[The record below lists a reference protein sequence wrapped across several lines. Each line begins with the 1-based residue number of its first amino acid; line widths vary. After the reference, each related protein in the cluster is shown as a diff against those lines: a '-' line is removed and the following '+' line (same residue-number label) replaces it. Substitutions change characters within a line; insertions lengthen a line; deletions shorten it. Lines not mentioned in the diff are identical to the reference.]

1 MILFTFAH
9 LSGNDNNILTDME
22 VKELVN
28 DGLTIRL
35 SFHFVKDDYADSRKK
50 ILNRFRR
57 TADIKGFR
65 RGMAPMAL
73 IERIHG
79 GQALVE
85 AINGLISDSLNKYID
100 DNKLTVI
107 GEPLPVEDAEAKND
121 YDGGEEFDFTF
132 DIALAPKFEIN
143 LSAEDKIPYYTIAI
157 NDKEKD
163 DYKKAIYKQYAKLEN
178 CDEAKDGDFVVAD
191 LTQGDRKVDAA
202 YIALSVL
209 SDEAKAQFL
218 GKKAGDEMDVDVTST
233 FPNEADRAAMLHM
246 KKEELSSVE
255 PVWHVVVKEV
265 KNYVD
270 AVPGKELYDALF
282 GPDKVHDEAEF
293 DKAITERMTEEFKN
307 ESDYRFMLDAR
318 EYLMNKADVKVS
330 EDFLKR
336 WLYQVNEGKFSKED
350 IDKDFPLFLKDFKW
364 QTVEGR
370 IISDNKLDVTKDDV
384 KAEAVKLARYQF
396 AMYGLNNVP
405 EEHLMGYVG
414 NIMADESQSRRIYEK
429 AQENV
434 VLAFVRKTVTLENKE
449 VSSEELR
456 KMNQ

>member
-1 MILFTFAH
+1 
-9 LSGNDNNILTDME
+9 ME

-50 ILNRFRR
+50 ALNRFRR
-57 TADIKGFR
+57 NADIKGFR

-73 IERIHG
+73 IERLYG

-85 AINGLISDSLNKYID
+85 SVNQLISDSLNNYIEEH
-100 DNKLTVI
+100 KLTVI
-107 GEPLPVEDAEAKND
+107 GEPLPVEDTEAKND
-121 YDGGEEFDFTF
+121 FDGGEEFDFTF
-132 DIALAPKFEIN
+132 DIALAPKFD
-143 LSAEDKIPYYTIAI
+143 LTVSAEDKIPYYTIPV
-157 NDKEKD
+157 NDKEKEE
-163 DYKKAIYKQYAKLEN
+163 YKKMLFKQYSRLES
-178 CDEAKDGDFVVAD
+178 CPEVKDGDFVIAD
-191 LTQGDRKVDAA
+191 MTQGERKVEGA
-202 YIALSVL
+202 YIATSVL
-209 SDEAKAQFL
+209 SDDAKAQFV
-218 GKKAGDEMDVDVTST
+218 GKKTGDVMDVDVVAT
-233 FPNEADRAAMLHM
+233 FPNEADRAAMLRV
-246 KKEELSSVE
+246 KKEELASTE
-255 PVWHVVVKEV
+255 PVWHLEVKDV

-293 DKAITERMTEEFKN
+293 DKAVTERMTDEFKQ

-318 EYLMNKADVKVS
+318 EYLMNKADIKVS

-350 IDKDFPLFLKDFKW
+350 IDKDFPMFIKDFKW

-370 IISDNKLDVTKDDV
+370 IMADNKLEVTKDDLN
-384 KAEAVKLARYQF
+384 AEALKLARYQF
-396 AMYGLNNVP
+396 AMYGLSNVP
-405 EEHLMGYVG
+405 EEHLKGYAA
-414 NIMADESQSRRIYEK
+414 NIMADDKQGRRIAEK

-434 VLAFVRKTVTLENKE
+434 VLDFVRKTVTLDNKE
-449 VSSEELR
+449 ISSAELR

>member
-1 MILFTFAH
+1 
-9 LSGNDNNILTDME
+9 ME

-50 ILNRFRR
+50 VLNRFRR
-57 TADIKGFR
+57 SADIRGFR
-65 RGMAPMAL
+65 KGMAPMGL
-73 IERIHG
+73 IEKLYG

-85 AINGLISDSLNKYID
+85 SINELISNSLNNYIEEH
-100 DNKLTVI
+100 KLTVI
-107 GEPLPVEDAEAKND
+107 GEPLPVEDAETKND
-121 YDGGEEFDFTF
+121 FDGGEEFDFTF
-132 DIALAPKFEIN
+132 DIALAPKFD
-143 LSAEDKIPYYTIAI
+143 LTVSADDHIPYYNISV
-157 NDKEKD
+157 NDKEKEE
-163 DYKKAIYKQYAKLEN
+163 YKKQLYKQYSRLEN
-178 CDEAKDGDFVVAD
+178 CDEVKDGDFVVAD
-191 LTQGDRKVDAA
+191 MVQGDRKVDAS
-202 YIALSVL
+202 YIAMNVL
-209 SDEAKAQFL
+209 HEEAKALFL
-218 GKKAGDEMDVDVTST
+218 GKKAGDELDVDVVKT
-233 FPNEADRAAMLHM
+233 FPNEADRAAMLRV
-246 KKEELSSVE
+246 KKEELEGME
-255 PVWHVVVKEV
+255 PVWHLTVKEI

-293 DKAITERMTEEFKN
+293 DKAVTERMTEEFRQ

-318 EYLMNKADVKVS
+318 EYLMNKADIKVS

-350 IDKDFPLFLKDFKW
+350 IDKDFPMFIKDFKW

-370 IISDNKLDVTKDDV
+370 IMSDNKLEVTKDDV
-384 KAEAVKLARYQF
+384 NAEALKLARYQF

-405 EEHLMGYVG
+405 EEHLKGYAA
-414 NIMADESQSRRIYEK
+414 NILADDKQGRRIAEK

-434 VLAFVRKTVTLENKE
+434 VLNFVRKTVTLDNKE
-449 VSSEELR
+449 ISSADLR

>member
-1 MILFTFAH
+1 
-9 LSGNDNNILTDME
+9 ME

-57 TADIKGFR
+57 SADIRGFR

-73 IERIHG
+73 IERLYG
-79 GQALVE
+79 GQATVE
-85 AINGLISDSLNKYID
+85 SVNELISNSLNNYIEEH
-100 DNKLTVI
+100 KLTVI
-107 GEPLPVEDAEAKND
+107 GEPLPVEDAGNSNDLENGEAL
-121 YDGGEEFDFTF
+121 DFTF
-132 DIALAPKFEIN
+132 DIALAPEFKLE
-143 LSAEDKIPYYTIAI
+143 LSAEDKIPYYTIPVD
-157 NDKEKD
+157 DKEKEE
-163 DYKKAIYKQYAKLEN
+163 YKKMVFKQYSRLEN
-178 CDEAKDGDFVVAD
+178 CDEVKDGDFVVAD
-191 LTQGDRKVDAA
+191 LVQGDRKVEGA
-202 YIALSVL
+202 YIATSVL

-218 GKKAGDEMDVDVTST
+218 GKKAGDEMDLDVVKT
-233 FPNEADRAAMLHM
+233 FPNEADRAAMLRV
-246 KKEELSSVE
+246 KKDELASLE
-255 PVWHVVVKEV
+255 PVWHLTVKEV

-293 DKAITERMTEEFKN
+293 DKALTEKMAGEFKN

-318 EYLMNKADVKVS
+318 EYLMNKADIKVS

-350 IDKDFPLFLKDFKW
+350 IDKDFPAFIKDFKW

-370 IISDNKLDVTKDDV
+370 IISDNKLEVTKEDV
-384 KAEAVKLARYQF
+384 KAEAARLARYQF
-396 AMYGLNNVP
+396 AMYGLPNVP
-405 EEHLMGYVG
+405 EEHLQGYVT
-414 NIMADESQSRRIYEK
+414 NMLADEKQSRRIYEK

-434 VLAFVRKTVTLENKE
+434 VLDFVRKTVTLDNKE
-449 VSSEELR
+449 ISSAELR

>member
-1 MILFTFAH
+1 
-9 LSGNDNNILTDME
+9 ME

-50 ILNRFRR
+50 VLNRFRR
-57 TADIKGFR
+57 SADIRGFR
-65 RGMAPMAL
+65 KGMAPMGL
-73 IERIHG
+73 IEKLYG

-85 AINGLISDSLNKYID
+85 SINELISNSLNNYIEEH
-100 DNKLTVI
+100 KLTVI
-107 GEPLPVEDAEAKND
+107 GEPLPVEDAETKND
-121 YDGGEEFDFTF
+121 FDGGEEFDFTF
-132 DIALAPKFEIN
+132 DIALAPKFD
-143 LSAEDKIPYYTIAI
+143 LTVSADDHIPYYNIPV
-157 NDKEKD
+157 NDKEKEE
-163 DYKKAIYKQYAKLEN
+163 YKKRLYKQYSRLEN
-178 CDEAKDGDFVVAD
+178 CDEVKDGDFVVAD
-191 LTQGDRKVDAA
+191 MVQGDRKVDAS
-202 YIALSVL
+202 YIAMNVL
-209 SDEAKAQFL
+209 HEEAKALFL
-218 GKKAGDEMDVDVTST
+218 GKKAGDELDVDVVKT
-233 FPNEADRAAMLHM
+233 FPNEADRAAMLRV
-246 KKEELSSVE
+246 KKEELEGME
-255 PVWHVVVKEV
+255 PVWHLTVKEI

-293 DKAITERMTEEFKN
+293 DKAVTERMTEEFRQ

-318 EYLMNKADVKVS
+318 EYLMNKADIKVS

-350 IDKDFPLFLKDFKW
+350 IDKDFPMFLKDFKW

-370 IISDNKLDVTKDDV
+370 IMSDNKLEVTKDDV
-384 KAEAVKLARYQF
+384 NAEALKLARYQF

-405 EEHLMGYVG
+405 EEHLKGYAA
-414 NIMADESQSRRIYEK
+414 NILADDKQGRRIAEK

-434 VLAFVRKTVTLENKE
+434 VLNFVRKTVTLDNKE
-449 VSSEELR
+449 ISSADLR

>member
-1 MILFTFAH
+1 
-9 LSGNDNNILTDME
+9 ME

-50 ILNRFRR
+50 VLNRFRR
-57 TADIKGFR
+57 SADIRGFR
-65 RGMAPMAL
+65 KGMAPMGL
-73 IERIHG
+73 IEKLYG

-85 AINGLISDSLNKYID
+85 SINELISNSLNNYIEEH
-100 DNKLTVI
+100 KLTVI
-107 GEPLPVEDAEAKND
+107 GEPLPVEDAETKND
-121 YDGGEEFDFTF
+121 FDGGEEFDFTF
-132 DIALAPKFEIN
+132 DIALAPKFD
-143 LSAEDKIPYYTIAI
+143 LTVSADDHIPYYNIA
-157 NDKEKD
+157 DM
-163 DYKKAIYKQYAKLEN
+163 
-178 CDEAKDGDFVVAD
+178 V
-191 LTQGDRKVDAA
+191 QGDRKVDAS
-202 YIALSVL
+202 YIAMNVL
-209 SDEAKAQFL
+209 HEEAKALFL
-218 GKKAGDEMDVDVTST
+218 GKKAGDELDVDVVKT
-233 FPNEADRAAMLHM
+233 FPNEADRAAMLRV
-246 KKEELSSVE
+246 KKEELEGME
-255 PVWHVVVKEV
+255 PVWHLTVKEI

-293 DKAITERMTEEFKN
+293 DKAVTERMTEEFRQ

-318 EYLMNKADVKVS
+318 EYLMNKADIKVS

-350 IDKDFPLFLKDFKW
+350 IDKDFPMFIKDFKW

-370 IISDNKLDVTKDDV
+370 IMSDNKLEVTKDDV
-384 KAEAVKLARYQF
+384 NAEALKLARYQF

-405 EEHLMGYVG
+405 EEHLKGYAA
-414 NIMADESQSRRIYEK
+414 NILADDKQGRRIAEK

-434 VLAFVRKTVTLENKE
+434 VLNFVRKTVTLDNKE
-449 VSSEELR
+449 ISSADLR